1 MVNILLLFFINKL
14 ISKANLNQQ
23 INPKVNNLIFE
34 HKNTELY
41 NDYYTITDFYF
52 KQNNSYNSHNSYNS
66 NQITLNPNYN
76 ILGMKNQNKFVK
88 LRSLFENIFSN
99 HLKKCIIEQKY
110 KYIVNKYKFYS
121 LVIFT
126 LLAFL
131 IVFIKQ
137 HTTGCCLSQG
147 L

>member
-14 ISKANLNQQ
+14 ISKANLKQQ

-34 HKNTELY
+34 HKNTDLY
-41 NDYYTITDFYF
+41 NYNEYYTITDFYF
-52 KQNNSYNSHNSYNS
+52 KQNNSYNS